1 MSDGSGEGGM
11 GAKHFLLLSRI
22 NMVRRALRESTRAEA
37 TVIEIAT
44 RYGFWQFGRL
54 AVEYR
59 TLFGESPSAS
69 ALDLPNPQHGQLPP
83 SAVQVYVLDR
93 TCQCLHRTGFR
104 DRDPSCRS
112 MEAGSAGVPG
122 RASGLAWL
130 EEHLEHPICSHFD
143 LIAGTSTGGIIAI
156 GLGLGLPATEILRLY
171 EEHGPA
177 IFDRHHKALHN
188 WVRQRLRGLRHWF
201 GTKYSSEVLHD
212 ALAKTSETSSR
223 FTTGTATVRTSR
235 HFTSSAA
242 C

>member
-1 MSDGSGEGGM
+1 M

-22 NMVRRALRESTRAEA
+22 NMVRRALRESTRAVA

-104 DRDPSCRS
+104 DRDPSCRL

-130 EEHLEHPICSHFD
+130 EEHLARAPD
-143 LIAGTSTGGIIAI
+143 LLPFRPDRGNLHRWHYRDWPRARVAGDGNPQA
-156 GLGLGLPATEILRLY
+156 
-171 EEHGPA
+171 
-177 IFDRHHKALHN
+177 
-188 WVRQRLRGLRHWF
+188 VRGAR
-201 GTKYSSEVLHD
+201 
-212 ALAKTSETSSR
+212 A
-223 FTTGTATVRTSR
+223 R
-235 HFTSSAA
+235 HFRSAS
-242 C
+242 